1 MRNVEHSQYETAKER
16 KNTGYDGKIEGKRD
30 TAEGTMRK
38 AAYEE
43 IGYVFPDDSEIKSR
57 AVHTIL
63 PS

>member
-1 MRNVEHSQYETAKER
+1 
-16 KNTGYDGKIEGKRD
+16 
-30 TAEGTMRK
+30 MRK